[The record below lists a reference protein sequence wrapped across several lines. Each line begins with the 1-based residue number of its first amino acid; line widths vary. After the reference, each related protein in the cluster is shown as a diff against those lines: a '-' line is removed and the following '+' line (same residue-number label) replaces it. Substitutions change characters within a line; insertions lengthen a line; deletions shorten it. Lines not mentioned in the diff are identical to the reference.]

1 MGYLKPMR
9 PESSSSLGMALI
21 MSSSAPLILLDEHLS
36 VQAASGSF
44 CRSFSIDCASVV
56 GKQLFALGDGEW
68 EIPQLRSLLKATA
81 AGNAAIDA
89 YEMDLARAGDPVRR
103 LIVNAHVLDRGA
115 GEAPSLVV
123 AITDVTDAR
132 QATRANAA
140 LVQEKQILLQE
151 LSHRVANSL
160 QIIASVLMQRVR
172 SVQSEETRTHLRDA
186 HNRVMSIAT
195 LQRQLAST
203 ATGNVS
209 LRAYF
214 TDLCA
219 SIAASMIGDPD
230 LLSLSVEVD
239 DSVTTAD
246 KSVSMGLIV
255 TELVINSLKHAFP
268 HTEAHTEAKGRISI
282 GFHETEDGWLLTV
295 ADDGVGVI
303 GHHMTGKPGLG
314 TGIVNALAAQLVATV
329 DVKDNDPGCLVSIR
343 NRAKQSSPMAEQ
355 RDVIA

>member
-21 MSSSAPLILLDEHLS
+21 MSSSAPLILLDEQLT

-89 YEMDLARAGDPVRR
+89 YEMDLARAGDPVRQ

-268 HTEAHTEAKGRISI
+268 HTEAKGRISI
-282 GFHETEDGWLLTV
+282 GFRETEDGWLLTV

-329 DVKDNDPGCLVSIR
+329 EVTDNDPGCLVSIR
-343 NRAKQSSPMAEQ
+343 NCAKQSNPGAEQ

>member
-21 MSSSAPLILLDEHLS
+21 MSSSAPLILLDEQLT

-268 HTEAHTEAKGRISI
+268 HTEAKGRISI
-282 GFHETEDGWLLTV
+282 GFRETEDGWLLTV

-329 DVKDNDPGCLVSIR
+329 EVTDNDPGCLVSIR
-343 NRAKQSSPMAEQ
+343 NCAKQNNPVAEQ